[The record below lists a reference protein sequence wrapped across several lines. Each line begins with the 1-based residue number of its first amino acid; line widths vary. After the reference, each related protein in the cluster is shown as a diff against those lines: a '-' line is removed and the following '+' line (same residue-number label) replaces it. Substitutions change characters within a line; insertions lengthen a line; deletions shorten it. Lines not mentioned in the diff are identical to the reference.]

1 MQNPIRFLLLFVFV
15 AFSSACGSQSE
26 FAGGPQ
32 SWIDAPLDGMQ
43 LPLTPYEIVA
53 HANDAAGISQFEFSV
68 NNSVIATTSG
78 SGGSLST
85 ARQMWN
91 PSTPGD
97 YVIGVR
103 ALGSSGTWSE
113 VAVVKVSV
121 VDARLKTPVP
131 PTETAPPLPTPTITP
146 IPIPVFVLVRNANC
160 RIGPSQAFNEVGAAY
175 AGDSVPIEGRN
186 EDGTWWLVRLPNGI
200 QCWISGA
207 TGNPNGN
214 YGNVPFAQSSP
225 MPVEPTQ
232 AQGCYVY
239 DPNQQL
245 ICTVPC
251 PANAQPGGACT
262 P

>member
-1 MQNPIRFLLLFVFV
+1 MRNLIRFLLLFVLMV
-15 AFSSACGSQSE
+15 FSSACGAQAE
-26 FAGGPQ
+26 LGGGPQ

-43 LPLTPYEIVA
+43 LPLAPYAIVA
-53 HANDAAGISQFEFSV
+53 HADDPAGVSQFEVSV

-78 SGGSLST
+78 SAGSLST
-85 ARQMWN
+85 VRQVWN
-91 PSTPGD
+91 PSAPGD
-97 YVIGVR
+97 YVISVR
-103 ALGSSGTWSE
+103 ALGGSGAWGD
-113 VAVVKVSV
+113 VAIVRISI
-121 VDARLKTPVP
+121 VDAQFHTTIP
-131 PTETAPPLPTPTITP
+131 PTGTAPPLPTPTITP

-200 QCWISGA
+200 SCWISGA
-207 TGNPNGN
+207 TGNATVN
-214 YGNVPFAQSSP
+214 YSNVPFAQSSP